1 MKYDWLGGKVFLQ
14 ITLWNGAQQM
24 GKTPLSPQKCLQ
36 YKNEFLFI
44 VRNKWNIHYFFVRCF
59 NLLILVKA
67 FLLFFYLSYFTT
79 VILLYQV
86 FPLYG

>member
-24 GKTPLSPQKCLQ
+24 GNPLYHHKSVF
-36 YKNEFLFI
+36 NIRTNFFLYDVSI
-44 VRNKWNIHYFFVRCF
+44 CSY
-59 NLLILVKA
+59 LLKH
-67 FLLFFYLSYFTT
+67 FFYFHLSYFTT

-86 FPLYG
+86 FPLYGQQPL